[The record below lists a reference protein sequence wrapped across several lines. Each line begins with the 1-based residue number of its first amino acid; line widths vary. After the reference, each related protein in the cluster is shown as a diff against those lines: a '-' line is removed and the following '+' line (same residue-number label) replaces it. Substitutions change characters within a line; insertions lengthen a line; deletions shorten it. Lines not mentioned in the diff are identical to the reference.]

1 MGGVPIIDKAVDVV
15 EDVVGGVGEA
25 VGITPKKKRT
35 QQTRAAEVAK
45 ETVPEKKRDITRTL
59 RRRTS
64 KIRRGTRSL
73 VGGRLF
79 PTPGAEAA
87 TKDLSPIRNPRDGS
101 TLGS

>member
-1 MGGVPIIDKAVDVV
+1 MGGVPIIDKAVDIV

-25 VGITPKKKRT
+25 VGVTPKKKT
-35 QQTRAAEVAK
+35 TAVTRAAEVAK
-45 ETVPEKKRDITRTL
+45 ETAPEKKRDITRTL

-64 KIRRGTRSL
+64 KIRRGNRSL

-79 PTPGAEAA
+79 PTPGEA
-87 TKDLSPIRNPRDGS
+87 TQDLSPIRNQRDSGS